1 MRPNTADAEEIL
13 SKGENRRHAV
23 EIERPDEKRQQ
34 KKQNDDLQ
42 LMYAA
47 QQRSHYIAMGKLETD
62 NGDLS
67 LLGRFSKWL
76 KLKIYQFEAT
86 YTLTMFSSAEKFV
99 FYSILFL
106 LTSLTMIACFLYLP
120 HHIAFIANRA
130 WFYVHGDN
138 VDVVERTMEAVS
150 ELASAK
156 LAAGQATSTS
166 FTVAE
171 KTVSIVR
178 EL

>member
-1 MRPNTADAEEIL
+1 
-13 SKGENRRHAV
+13 
-23 EIERPDEKRQQ
+23 
-34 KKQNDDLQ
+34 
-42 LMYAA
+42 
-47 QQRSHYIAMGKLETD
+47 
-62 NGDLS
+62 
-67 LLGRFSKWL
+67 
-76 KLKIYQFEAT
+76 
-86 YTLTMFSSAEKFV
+86 
-99 FYSILFL
+99 
-106 LTSLTMIACFLYLP
+106 MIACFLYLP